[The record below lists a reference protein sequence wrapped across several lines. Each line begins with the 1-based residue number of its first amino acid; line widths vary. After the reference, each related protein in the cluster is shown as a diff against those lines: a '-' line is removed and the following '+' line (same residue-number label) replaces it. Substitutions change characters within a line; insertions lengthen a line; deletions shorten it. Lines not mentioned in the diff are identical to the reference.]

1 MGTIRAYRGVLSNPH
16 LRKLLAGEFISSIG
30 DWLYL
35 VALLIVVYQQSE
47 DPFLLGVIGAARVL
61 PYVLLSV
68 PAGVAADRFDR
79 RMILLVTD
87 LARGAIMVALA
98 ALVWFEGPL
107 LAVVGLAI
115 TATCFSSFFGPA
127 IGSYLPSLTRD
138 ESELGPANSL
148 WATLDNLAFIIGP
161 AVAGLLIAF
170 SGLALAFAL
179 NAISF
184 TFVAAILW
192 RLPVSRAGAG
202 SVATAAE
209 PAAGEAAPA
218 LQAPGEATP
227 AGASAST
234 QVPPRVGGASTPL
247 ATMRG
252 YLGPLAGLVIIDVV
266 AAVVFGGLGI
276 LTVILATEVY
286 GSGEAGTGYLNAAI
300 GVGGLIG
307 AVASGPLVLR
317 RTLSRPL
324 LAGAIGLGAGI
335 IALGVAPDLAPAIV
349 AMAVASAGSLILE
362 VVDTTIF
369 QRVVPDEVRGRALG
383 IIETATTLAYA
394 AGAFALPV
402 LSGQVGTAPV
412 LVLGGAAIILAGIG
426 GVALLGATATQA
438 PEASAIPVERIA
450 GLPIFA
456 GVPAPRMEAIIGRF
470 AREAIAA
477 GTVIIRQDG
486 QADRFY
492 VIESGRFE
500 VTQRKGPA
508 GGEGTTS
515 VLRVMGPDEV
525 FGEIGLLTGRPR
537 SATVMAL
544 EDGIV
549 LALTAADFEEL
560 IATGGPWLGPR
571 LLGLRRGAS
580 SRAASTS

>member
-1 MGTIRAYRGVLSNPH
+1 MGAIRAYRGVLSNPH

-68 PAGVAADRFDR
+68 PAGIAADRFDR

-87 LARGAIMVALA
+87 LARGAIMIALA
-98 ALVWFEGPL
+98 ALVWFDGPL
-107 LAVVGLAI
+107 LAIVGLAI
-115 TATCFSSFFGPA
+115 GATCFSSFFGPA

-161 AVAGLLIAF
+161 AVAGLLIAL
-170 SGLALAFAL
+170 SGLTLAFAL
-179 NAISF
+179 NAVSF

-192 RLPVSRAGAG
+192 RLPVSRAGQGARAVASDGGAVAAPETTSPDEDFAG
-202 SVATAAE
+202 ALPVPSERPGQVTGADV
-209 PAAGEAAPA
+209 PAAID
-218 LQAPGEATP
+218 
-227 AGASAST
+227 
-234 QVPPRVGGASTPL
+234 
-247 ATMRG
+247 MRS
-252 YLGPLAGLVIIDVV
+252 YLGPLTGLVVIDVV

-402 LSGQVGTAPV
+402 LSAQVGTTPV
-412 LVLGGAAIILAGIG
+412 LVLGGIAIIVAGIG

-438 PEASAIPVERIA
+438 PDASAIPVDRIA

-470 AREAIAA
+470 SRETVAA
-477 GTVIIRQDG
+477 GTVIIRQDEP
-486 QADRFY
+486 ADRFY

-500 VTQRKGPA
+500 VTQRDGPA
-508 GGEGTTS
+508 GGDGGTS

-537 SATVMAL
+537 SATVTAL
-544 EDGIV
+544 HDGIV
-549 LALTAADFEEL
+549 LALTATDFQEL

-580 SRAASTS
+580 GRGAGTS

>member
-1 MGTIRAYRGVLSNPH
+1 MGAISAYRAVLSNPS
-16 LRKLLAGEFISSIG
+16 LKKLLAGEFISSIG

-35 VALLIVVYQQSE
+35 VALLIVVYQESE
-47 DPFLLGVIGAARVL
+47 DPVLLGVIGAARVL

-68 PAGVAADRFDR
+68 PAGIAADRFDR

-87 LARGAIMVALA
+87 LARGAIMLGLG
-98 ALVWFEGPL
+98 ALVWFDGPL
-107 LAVVGLAI
+107 LAIVGLAI

-161 AVAGLLIAF
+161 AVAGLLIAL
-170 SGLALAFAL
+170 SGLTLAFLL

-184 TFVAAILW
+184 TFVAVILW
-192 RLPVSRAGAG
+192 RLPASRAGQAR
-202 SVATAAE
+202 AA
-209 PAAGEAAPA
+209 ASS
-218 LQAPGEATP
+218 P
-227 AGASAST
+227 AGASSPAAASSPAIAAT
-234 QVPPRVGGASTPL
+234 EEEPETVDGGGAAPDAEPRPSSEEAGL
-247 ATMRG
+247 RG

-286 GSGEAGTGYLNAAI
+286 GSGEEGTGYLNAAI

-324 LAGAIGLGAGI
+324 LAGAFGLGVGI
-335 IALGVAPDLAPAIV
+335 IALGVAPGLAPAIV
-349 AMAVASAGSLILE
+349 AMVVASAGSLILE
-362 VVDTTIF
+362 VADTTIF

-383 IIETATTLAYA
+383 IIETVTTLAYA
-394 AGAFALPV
+394 AGAFALPI
-402 LSGQVGTAPV
+402 LSSVVGTGPV
-412 LVLGGAAIILAGIG
+412 LVVGGIAIVVAGIG

-438 PEASAIPVERIA
+438 PAASAIPVGRIT
-450 GLPIFA
+450 GLAVFA
-456 GVPAPRMEAIIGRF
+456 GVPAPRMEAIIGRL
-470 AREAIAA
+470 AREPVAA
-477 GTVIIRQDG
+477 GTVTIRQDDP
-486 QADRFY
+486 ADRFY
-492 VIESGRFE
+492 IIEAGLFE
-500 VTQRKGPA
+500 VTQRDAA
-508 GGEGTTS
+508 GVTS
-515 VLRVMGPDEV
+515 MLRAMGPDEV

-537 SATVMAL
+537 TATVTAI

-549 LALTAADFEEL
+549 LALTAADFQEL

-571 LLGLRRGAS
+571 LLGLRRGGSTA
-580 SRAASTS
+580 REASTS

>member
-1 MGTIRAYRGVLSNPH
+1 MGSIRAYRGVLSNPH

-98 ALVWFEGPL
+98 ALVWFDGPL

-115 TATCFSSFFGPA
+115 SATCFSSFFGPA

-161 AVAGLLIAF
+161 AIAGLLIAF
-170 SGLALAFAL
+170 SGLTLAFAL
-179 NAISF
+179 NAVSF

-192 RLPVSRAGAG
+192 RLPASRAGQGARAAASDG
-202 SVATAAE
+202 SAVDAV
-209 PAAGEAAPA
+209 
-218 LQAPGEATP
+218 PGDGP
-227 AGASAST
+227 AST
-234 QVPPRVGGASTPL
+234 DHPTQVSAGGVPP
-247 ATMRG
+247 ATSMRS
-252 YLGPLAGLVIIDVV
+252 YLGPLTGLVLIDVV

-335 IALGVAPDLAPAIV
+335 IALGIAPNLAPAVV
-349 AMAVASAGSLILE
+349 AMAIASAGSLILE

-402 LSGQVGTAPV
+402 LSAQVGTTPV
-412 LVLGGAAIILAGIG
+412 LVVGGAAIILAGVG
-426 GVALLGATATQA
+426 GVALLGVTATRA
-438 PEASAIPVERIA
+438 PDASAIPVDRIA

-456 GVPAPRMEAIIGRF
+456 GVPASRMEAIIGRF
-470 AREAIAA
+470 TREAVAA
-477 GTVIIRQDG
+477 GTAIIRQDDP
-486 QADRFY
+486 ADRFY
-492 VIESGRFE
+492 IIESGRFE
-500 VTQRKGPA
+500 VTQRAGPA
-508 GGEGTTS
+508 GAVGATNA
-515 VLRVMGPDEV
+515 LRVMGPDEV
-525 FGEIGLLTGRPR
+525 FGEIGLLTGRTR
-537 SATVMAL
+537 SATVTAL

-549 LALTAADFEEL
+549 LALTAADFQEL

-571 LLGLRRGAS
+571 LLGLRRGPS
-580 SRAASTS
+580 SRGSAAS